1 MGLNP
6 GSSQEP
12 HGLSLPSRR
21 AQITVTRRSS
31 LQSQEEDDSVSPLGA
46 AGAKRDSLEG
56 TRRYVSRFCYLRPD
70 LV

>member
-1 MGLNP
+1 MGSNP
-6 GSSQEP
+6 GPSQEP

-31 LQSQEEDDSVSPLGA
+31 IQSQEEDDSVSPLGG

-56 TRRYVSRFCYLRPD
+56 TRRYVSRLSDLR
-70 LV
+70 